1 MAIYDYL
8 PKFNYI
14 EPNNLKG
21 LLPGFVVA
29 QEERVAEG
37 LLKDGMFEN
46 GKICALTA
54 DGIVAATG
62 EEKALFIHFTEPLNT
77 IRNSDQYFAVNVKNE
92 CPRLVQLIPGDE
104 WMSTDPNCAIEGRIV
119 KVSNTENGW
128 YSVTTMANGDAGYHY
143 MFLG

>member
-1 MAIYDYL
+1 MANIYNLL
-8 PKFNYI
+8 PTFNYI
-14 EPNNLKG
+14 EVNNLKG
-21 LLPGFVVA
+21 IHPGFVVA
-29 QEERVAEG
+29 QMEVAESAKAT
-37 LLKDGMFEN
+37 LLKDGRFFEN
-46 GKICALTA
+46 GKICAISA
-54 DGIVAATG
+54 DGIVAGTA
-62 EEKALFIHFTEPLNT
+62 ESKAAVDTTE
-77 IRNSDQYFAVNVKNE
+77 E